1 MGASLADGPIG
12 IALLGA
18 GTVGQGVARALEAGA
33 ARYAARVGRPL
44 ALRGVLVRDAA
55 RPRDGVPAERLTTDL
70 DALLA
75 DEATHIVVELL
86 GGEEPA
92 RAYIERA
99 LRSGRHVVT
108 ANKEVMAK
116 HGAALLALAAERGV
130 RLLYEAAVGGGIP
143 IISPLSRDLLANEIT
158 AVTAIINGTTNY
170 MLTEMARGAE
180 YAEALAEAQRRGYA
194 EPDPTADV
202 EGEDA
207 AYKLAILCGL
217 AFHVAVPPAAVSR
230 QGIRGLTASDLR
242 YAKGLGYAIKLL
254 AQGRMAP
261 GADGGELIA
270 TVAPTLIALDEPLA
284 KVDGV
289 LNAVQL
295 EGDLVG
301 RVLFEGAGAGPLP
314 TASAVLADVLDAAR
328 DVATGR
334 RPPEAAPFAP
344 ARVRPPEQVVSAH
357 YLRLTVADHAGVLA
371 GIAGILGRHEI
382 SLASVMQSAADAE
395 ARTAEIVITTHP
407 APTGRLRAA
416 LDGIAALA
424 GDVLEI
430 GSVLPIHGDGEGD
443 GDGDG
448 GEW

>member
-1 MGASLADGPIG
+1 MAEPIG

-18 GTVGQGVARALEAGA
+18 GTVGQGVTRALEAGA
-33 ARYAARVGRPL
+33 ERYAARVGRPL
-44 ALRGVLVRDAA
+44 ALRGVLVRDSS

-70 DALLA
+70 DVLLA
-75 DEATHIVVELL
+75 DEATHIIVELM

-92 RAYIERA
+92 RSYIERA

-116 HGAALLALAAERGV
+116 HGAALLAVAAERGV

-170 MLTEMARGAE
+170 MLTAMAQGGAE
-180 YAEALAEAQRRGYA
+180 YDEVLAEAQRLGYA

-217 AFHVAVPPAAVSR
+217 AFHVAVPPEAVSR
-230 QGIRGLTASDLR
+230 QGIRGLSARDFR
-242 YAKGLGYAIKLL
+242 YAQELGYAIKLL
-254 AQGRMAP
+254 AQGRMTP
-261 GADGGELIA
+261 DSMGGELIA
-270 TVAPTLIALDEPLA
+270 TVAPTLIARDEPLA

-301 RVLFEGAGAGPLP
+301 RVLLEGAGAGPLP

-344 ARVRPPEQVVSAH
+344 ARMRSPDEIVSRH

-382 SLASVMQSAADAE
+382 SLASVVQSAADAQ

-407 APTGRLRAA
+407 AAGGRLRAA
-416 LDGIAALA
+416 LESIAALE

-430 GSVLPIHGDGEGD
+430 GSVLPIYGEE
-443 GDGDG
+443 G
-448 GEW
+448 GR

>member
-1 MGASLADGPIG
+1 V
-12 IALLGA
+12 
-18 GTVGQGVARALEAGA
+18 TRALEAGA
-33 ARYAARVGRPL
+33 QRYAARVGRPL
-44 ALRGVLVRDAA
+44 VLRGVLVREAS
-55 RPRDGVPAERLTTDL
+55 RPRDGVPAGRLTTDL

-75 DEATHIVVELL
+75 DEATHVVVELL

-116 HGAALLALAAERGV
+116 HGAALLAVAAERGV

-170 MLTEMARGAE
+170 MLTAMAQGGAE
-180 YAEALAEAQRRGYA
+180 YDEVLAEAQRLGYA

-217 AFHVAVPPAAVSR
+217 AFHVAVPPEAVSR

-242 YAKGLGYAIKLL
+242 YAEELGYAIKLL
-254 AQGRMAP
+254 AQGRMTP
-261 GADGGELIA
+261 GPSGGELIA

-301 RVLFEGAGAGPLP
+301 RVLFEGEGAGPLP
-314 TASAVLADVLDAAR
+314 TASAVLADVLDVAR
-328 DVATGR
+328 DIATGR

-344 ARVRPPEQVVSAH
+344 ARVRAPEQIVSRH

-395 ARTAEIVITTHP
+395 AGSAEIVITTHP
-407 APTGRLRAA
+407 APGGRLRAA
-416 LDGIAALA
+416 LDGIAALE
-424 GDVLEI
+424 GDVLAI
-430 GSVLPIHGDGEGD
+430 DSVLPIHGDADSD
-443 GDGDG
+443 GRAR
-448 GEW
+448 

>member
-1 MGASLADGPIG
+1 MGAPIG

-18 GTVGQGVARALEAGA
+18 GTVGQGVTRALEAGA
-33 ARYAARVGRPL
+33 ERYDARVGRPL
-44 ALRGVLVRDAA
+44 ALRAVLVRDAQ
-55 RPRDGVPAERLTTDL
+55 RQRDGVPADRLTTDL

-75 DEATHIVVELL
+75 DESTHIVVELL

-116 HGAALLALAAERGV
+116 HGAALLAIAAEHGV

-170 MLTEMARGAE
+170 MLTAMAQVGAE
-180 YAEALAEAQRRGYA
+180 YDEVLVEAQRLGYA

-202 EGEDA
+202 DGEDA

-217 AFHVAVPPAAVSR
+217 AFHVAVPPEAVSR
-230 QGIRGLTASDLR
+230 QGIRGLTSTDLR
-242 YAKGLGYAIKLL
+242 YAEELGYAIKLL
-254 AQGRMAP
+254 AQGRMTSGP
-261 GADGGELIA
+261 EGRELIA
-270 TVAPTLIALDEPLA
+270 TVAPTLIARDEPLA

-314 TASAVLADVLDAAR
+314 TASAVLADVLDVAR
-328 DVATGR
+328 DIATGR

-344 ARVRPPEQVVSAH
+344 ARVRAPEQIVSRH

-371 GIAGILGRHEI
+371 GVAGILGRHEI

-395 ARTAEIVITTHP
+395 AGSAELVITTHP
-407 APTGRLRAA
+407 APGGRLRAA
-416 LDGIAALA
+416 LDGIAALE
-424 GDVLEI
+424 GDVLAI
-430 GSVLPIHGDGEGD
+430 GSVLPIQ
-443 GDGDG
+443 GDG
-448 GEW
+448 GAR